1 MDISITFKDIYQKHF
16 IFVVK
21 NKSKRLK
28 QFYLFIILL
37 LGCILHSVA
46 QHADTSK
53 TSSDTTA
60 TKPFITALTPLQK
73 ILNDNIYLN
82 TRTTSV
88 SLAERPKNTTN
99 ENAVFYILAGLVFL
113 FGIIKTIYA
122 RYFSTLFRVFFN
134 SSLRQSQLTDQLIQ
148 AKLPSLFFNTVFV
161 LAGGLYV
168 YFLMQRVVTN
178 NKLIDWMLMAGC
190 VLAFIIIYLIKFF
203 SVKFI
208 GWVTGYN
215 SEADTYIFIVF
226 LISKIIGI
234 CLLPIIVVLA
244 FSNIAIMNVVVILS
258 FILVGVM
265 LLFRFIRSFSLLQ
278 HKLKISRFH
287 FLLYIFSLEILPLL
301 LIYKAVELL
310 INKKL

>member
-1 MDISITFKDIYQKHF
+1 M
-16 IFVVK
+16 
-21 NKSKRLK
+21 K
-28 QFYLFIILL
+28 QIYLFIILW
-37 LGCILHSVA
+37 LGCILPSEA
-46 QHADTSK
+46 QLADTAKAS
-53 TSSDTTA
+53 TDTIA
-60 TKPFITALTPLQK
+60 VKPLLTALTTLQQ
-73 ILNDNIYLN
+73 ILKENIYLN
-82 TRTTSV
+82 TSTTSV
-88 SLAERPKNTTN
+88 SLAERPKKTTS

-113 FGIIKTIYA
+113 FGIVKTIYA

-134 SSLRQSQLTDQLIQ
+134 SSLRQSQLTDQLMQ
-148 AKLPSLFFNTVFV
+148 AKLPSLFFNTIFV

-168 YFLMQRVVTN
+168 YFLMQSVVAN
-178 NKLIDWMLMAGC
+178 SKVIDWILMAGC
-190 VLAFIIIYLIKFF
+190 VMAFIIIYLIKFF
-203 SVKFI
+203 AVKFV
-208 GWVTGYN
+208 GWLTGFN

-234 CLLPIIVVLA
+234 CLLPVIVVLA

-301 LIYKAVELL
+301 LIYKAVELF
-310 INKKL
+310 ISKKL

>member
-1 MDISITFKDIYQKHF
+1 M
-16 IFVVK
+16 
-21 NKSKRLK
+21 K
-28 QFYLFIILL
+28 QIYLFIILW
-37 LGCILHSVA
+37 LGCILPAVA
-46 QHADTSK
+46 QLEDTAKAFADTAK
-53 TSSDTTA
+53 IYADTIA
-60 TKPFITALTPLQK
+60 AKPFITALNPLQQ
-73 ILNDNIYLN
+73 ILKENIYLN
-82 TRTTSV
+82 SGTASV
-88 SLAERPKNTTN
+88 SLAGRPKKATN

-134 SSLRQSQLTDQLIQ
+134 SSLRQSQLTDQLMQ
-148 AKLPSLFFNTVFV
+148 AKLPSLFFNTIFV

-168 YFLMQRVVTN
+168 YFLMQRVVAN
-178 NKLIDWMLMAGC
+178 SKMIDWILMAGC
-190 VLAFIIIYLIKFF
+190 ILVVIIIYLIKFF

-208 GWVTGYN
+208 GWVTGYD

-244 FSNIAIMNVVVILS
+244 FSKIAIMNVVVILS

-278 HKLKISRFH
+278 HKLKISRFN

-301 LIYKAVELL
+301 LIYKAVELF
-310 INKKL
+310 ISKKL

>member
-1 MDISITFKDIYQKHF
+1 M
-16 IFVVK
+16 
-21 NKSKRLK
+21 K
-28 QFYLFIILL
+28 QINLFIILW
-37 LGCILHSVA
+37 LGFILSADA
-46 QHADTSK
+46 QIADTAKASA
-53 TSSDTTA
+53 DTIA
-60 TKPFITALTPLQK
+60 AKPLVTELTPLQQ
-73 ILNDNIYLN
+73 ILKENIYLN

-88 SLAERPKNTTN
+88 SLAEKPKKAAN
-99 ENAVFYILAGLVFL
+99 ENAVFYILAGLIFL
-113 FGIIKTIYA
+113 FGIVKTIYA

-134 SSLRQSQLTDQLIQ
+134 SSLRQSQLTDQLMQ
-148 AKLPSLFFNTVFV
+148 AKLPSLFFNIVFV

-168 YFLMQRVVTN
+168 YFLMQRVVDNSRLT
-178 NKLIDWMLMAGC
+178 DWMLMAGC

-244 FSNIAIMNVVVILS
+244 FSNMAIINVVVILS
-258 FILVGVM
+258 FILVGLM

-278 HKLKISRFH
+278 HKLKINRFH
-287 FLLYIFSLEILPLL
+287 FILYIFSLEVLPLL
-301 LIYKAVELL
+301 LIYKAVELF
-310 INKKL
+310 ISKKL